1 MLVRKKLAKVQNT
14 RTDLPGMLEALD
26 AVSLFYNG
34 NAADARRSLR
44 ADLESQSSELSQ
56 SFLDSFESLREQLK
70 AVEGHVEALD
80 SSCNIIRQRLR
91 TAEET
96 TVQFASKAG
105 QLREER

>member
-26 AVSLFYNG
+26 AVSVFYNG

-44 ADLESQSSELSQ
+44 ADLEAQSASLSQ
-56 SFLDSFESLREQLK
+56 SFLDSFESMREQLQ
-70 AVEGHVEALD
+70 AVEGHVQDLD
-80 SSCNIIRQRLR
+80 KSCGAIRDRLQL
-91 TAEET
+91 AEDT